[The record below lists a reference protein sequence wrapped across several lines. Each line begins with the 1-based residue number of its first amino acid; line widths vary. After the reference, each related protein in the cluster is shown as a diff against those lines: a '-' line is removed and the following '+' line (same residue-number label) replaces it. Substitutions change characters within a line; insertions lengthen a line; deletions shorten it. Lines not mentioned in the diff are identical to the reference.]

1 APHSREQASEYS
13 PKTTTSADVFSGL
26 MTPVPGLESW
36 LNERSLSKYLQSI
49 MFWCHEKGVSNL
61 QEILP
66 HLDELSDD
74 LSMKTFEKQRLFQ
87 GPPRL
92 GLMGR
97 VDEAAEDGA
106 WSDYGQDTPEYSD
119 GQDYYAYS
127 DSGGQDSPWGYEV
140 SPEDYYDEG
149 WDSG

>member
-1 APHSREQASEYS
+1 MR
-13 PKTTTSADVFSGL
+13 GL
-26 MTPVPGLESW
+26 KQLQMP
-36 LNERSLSKYLQSI
+36 SK
-49 MFWCHEKGVSNL
+49 
-61 QEILP
+61 
-66 HLDELSDD
+66 D

-127 DSGGQDSPWGYEV
+127 DSGGQDSPWDYDV

-149 WDSG
+149 WGCG